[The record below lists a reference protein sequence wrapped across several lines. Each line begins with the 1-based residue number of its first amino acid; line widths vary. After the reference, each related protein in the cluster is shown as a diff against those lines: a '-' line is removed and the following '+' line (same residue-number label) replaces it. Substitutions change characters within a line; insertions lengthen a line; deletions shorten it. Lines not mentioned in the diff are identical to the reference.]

1 MREFEYEKIEYTDG
15 EISYH
20 KFAYKLRA
28 GGKSMQKFRVGGF
41 CARLPIKTG
50 AAKPKKT
57 AVTKAEYREAYA
69 KRVIWED
76 VGELEK
82 NQ

>member
-20 KFAYKLRA
+20 KFVYKLRI
-28 GGKSMQKFRVGGF
+28 GSNKKHKFRIGGF
-41 CARLPIKTG
+41 CARLPMKAG
-50 AAKPKKT
+50 VAKPKKT
-57 AVTKAEYREAYA
+57 SVTKAEYREAYA

-76 VGELEK
+76 VN

>member
-1 MREFEYEKIEYTDG
+1 MRKFEYEKIEYSDG

-20 KFAYKLRA
+20 KFVYKLRI
-28 GGKSMQKFRVGGF
+28 GSKKTYKFRLGGF
-41 CARLPIKTG
+41 CARLPTNAG
-50 AAKPKKT
+50 TFKPKKT

-76 VGELEK
+76 VK
-82 NQ
+82 SQ